1 MSGTVPIDT
10 AWAQEAIRR
19 KSEGQESADI
29 AIAVG
34 KNAATVR
41 KVLKAAREA
50 GVLSESPLEAVATNG
65 NGHHDEGSIPEDG
78 DNDEPYH
85 AGSVRE
91 AEAETP
97 APAVADE
104 YTYLEEIRVDGT
116 TQLGM
121 FDAGGHKPDGSS
133 LRLSGG
139 RIQLVDGKAFRKGDV
154 IRFEGTAVMREVAQR
169 DTPDPKTGVV
179 VSTEQKHVAQIT
191 DLRVV

>member
-1 MSGTVPIDT
+1 VSGTVPLPGSTTVDDHLH
-10 AWAQEAIRR
+10 
-19 KSEGQESADI
+19 EG
-29 AIAVG
+29 G
-34 KNAATVR
+34 
-41 KVLKAAREA
+41 
-50 GVLSESPLEAVATNG
+50 
-65 NGHHDEGSIPEDG
+65 IPEDG

-97 APAVADE
+97 APSVADE
-104 YTYLEEIRVDGT
+104 HTYLEEIRVDGT
-116 TQLGM
+116 AQLGM
-121 FDAGGHKPDGSS
+121 FDAGGHAPDGSS

-139 RIQLVDGKAFRKGDV
+139 RFPLVDGKAFRKGDV